1 MRLLFLPL
9 SLQSI
14 QFLPSQQTF
23 TVHRFSLF
31 WSIVP
36 TIIITLYH
44 CETALATSSPSKNTG
59 NRHRISNRSGKGT
72 PRQNLVQLATTTNP
86 HDHDN
91 HHHPYENYDDDDT
104 HPIQK
109 KLLAMWECLMFP
121 ASERLEFMRKYSLPP
136 FSQKLGNAV
145 DMWCEAAV
153 LVKTRKQLTAIFE
166 AVAANSYRLP
176 LRVRDVMDRI
186 REELPTELLSYNPVF
201 LPLAQ
206 NPTAEALKL
215 SR

>member
-1 MRLLFLPL
+1 
-9 SLQSI
+9 
-14 QFLPSQQTF
+14 
-23 TVHRFSLF
+23 
-31 WSIVP
+31 
-36 TIIITLYH
+36 
-44 CETALATSSPSKNTG
+44 
-59 NRHRISNRSGKGT
+59 
-72 PRQNLVQLATTTNP
+72 
-86 HDHDN
+86 
-91 HHHPYENYDDDDT
+91 
-104 HPIQK
+104 
-109 KLLAMWECLMFP
+109 MFP

-153 LVKTRKQLTAIFE
+153 LVKTRKQLTSIFE
-166 AVAANSYRLP
+166 AVNANTYRLP

-215 SR
+215 SRSVRLILFISAVWSHLIYRILSFYSLIILLSYSPILLSFPPNPS